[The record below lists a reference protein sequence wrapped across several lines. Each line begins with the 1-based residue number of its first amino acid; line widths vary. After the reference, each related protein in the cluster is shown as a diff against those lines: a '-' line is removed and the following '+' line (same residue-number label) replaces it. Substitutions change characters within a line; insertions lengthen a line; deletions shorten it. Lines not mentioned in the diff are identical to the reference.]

1 MTDGS
6 LSGLGIK
13 CLLWVDS
20 CPSGLAASG
29 QDGMYWKRI
38 MTNSKKPQYCT
49 ICARLL
55 DNTEDP
61 LSGNTGG
68 DCWACIG
75 AIEAEMGCAESLAYV
90 RKEHEAGLRPGW
102 IDPFKP

>member
-1 MTDGS
+1 
-6 LSGLGIK
+6 
-13 CLLWVDS
+13 
-20 CPSGLAASG
+20 
-29 QDGMYWKRI
+29 
-38 MTNSKKPQYCT
+38 MTNSKKPQHCT

-55 DNTEDP
+55 DNPEDP

-75 AIEAEMGCAESLAYV
+75 AIEAEMGCAESLDYV
-90 RKEHEAGLRPGW
+90 RQEYEAGLRPGW